1 MRWGS
6 TTESAGDVVRV
17 LHVLDH
23 SLPLHSG
30 YVFRTQGILTE
41 QRILGI
47 ETYHLTS
54 AKHPA
59 TAAQSEQVDD
69 FVFDRTSLA
78 GSPLDRLPG
87 VDQWRVV
94 SSLHDR
100 LDERVGAI
108 NPDIIHAHSP
118 CLNGL
123 AALRVARRH
132 SIPLVYELRASWEDA
147 AVSHGTTREGS
158 IRYRLSKAI
167 ETFVLRRADA
177 IVTIC
182 DGLRRDVVSRGV
194 DPERVTVVGNAVD
207 RELLE
212 APPEFEPVPQA
223 LQSLAGRRVI
233 GFFGSFYSYEG
244 LDLLVSAV
252 ARLKQTHGDAAL
264 MLLGSGPEDAS
275 LRAQVDRLGASADVT
290 FLGRVPHEEVAAFYR
305 HIHVFAFPRRRMR
318 LTEIVTPLKPLEA
331 MAAGALVI
339 ASDVGG
345 HRELIEDGV
354 TGVLF
359 PADDVGELTDALRRV
374 LDSPERYRAMRDA
387 GRHYVQSQRTWP
399 QVARGYLP
407 VYESLVDCG

>member
-1 MRWGS
+1 MK
-6 TTESAGDVVRV
+6 V

-41 QRILGI
+41 QRVLGI
-47 ETYHLTS
+47 ETHHLTS
-54 AKHPA
+54 AKHPG
-59 TAAQSEQVDD
+59 TSTDSECVDG
-69 FVFDRTSLA
+69 FLFHRTPLAVSLI
-78 GSPLDRLPG
+78 DRLPG
-87 VDQWRVV
+87 LDQLRVV
-94 SSLHDR
+94 VSLRDR
-100 LDERVGAI
+100 LEEVVRAI
-108 NPDIIHAHSP
+108 GPDVIHAHSP

-123 AALRVARRH
+123 AALPVARRH

-158 IRYRLSKAI
+158 VRYRLSKAL
-167 ETFVLRRADA
+167 ETYVLRRADA

-182 DGLRRDVVSRGV
+182 DGLRDDVLSRGV
-194 DPERVTVVGNAVD
+194 SSDRVSVVGNAVD
-207 RELLE
+207 RDLLDE
-212 APPEFEPVPQA
+212 RAQLAAVPAA

-244 LDLLVSAV
+244 LDLLVNAI
-252 ARLKQTHGDAAL
+252 ATLKRTHDDVAL

-275 LRAQVDRLGASADVT
+275 LRSQVERLGVSGDVT
-290 FLGRVPHEEVAAFYR
+290 FLGRVPHEDVAAFYR
-305 HIHVFAFPRRRMR
+305 HIDMFVFPRRRMR

-354 TGVLF
+354 TGLLF
-359 PADDVGELTDALRRV
+359 PADDIGALVALLRRV
-374 LDSPERYRAMRDA
+374 LDQPECFRALREGGSRYVHAE
-387 GRHYVQSQRTWP
+387 RTWP
-399 QVARGYLP
+399 QVAKGYLP
-407 VYESLVDCG
+407 VYRSLTGIG